1 MIISELARK
10 IDLLPQEARTVGLQA
25 LKDALGP
32 VGMARF
38 IQQFDSGHGDYTK
51 EKQNAPDIDLDEV
64 NALFKHKQ

>member
-1 MIISELARK
+1 MSDVNLNNPLEI
-10 IDLLPQEARTVGLQA
+10 RTMGLQA

-51 EKQNAPDIDLDEV
+51 EKQNVPDVDLDEID
-64 NALFKHKQ
+64 ALLKA